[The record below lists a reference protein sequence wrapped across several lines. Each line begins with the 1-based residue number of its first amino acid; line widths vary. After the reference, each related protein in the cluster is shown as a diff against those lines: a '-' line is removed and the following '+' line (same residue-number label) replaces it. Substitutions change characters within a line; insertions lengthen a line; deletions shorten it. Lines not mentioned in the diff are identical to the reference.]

1 MLRSGRR
8 KQPNQA
14 ASLQQCELA
23 HDMKW
28 SVGVSWHLGRKGI
41 DCNPRGID
49 CAIGCATAC
58 ATDCGNAVDMRA
70 DATARV
76 SRGRRALFRY
86 SEVGG
91 RYVTYALGSSFEHAY
106 GTAGSAARRAL
117 HLTEHT

>member
-41 DCNPRGID
+41 DCNPRGI
-49 CAIGCATAC
+49 GCATAC
-58 ATDCGNAVDMRA
+58 ATDCGNAVDMRGC
-70 DATARV
+70 DGTMF
-76 SRGRRALFRY
+76 L
-86 SEVGG
+86 VGG
-91 RYVTYALGSSFEHAY
+91 GRSSVTPRGEIRTVTYALHVGSSFEHAY

>member
-58 ATDCGNAVDMRA
+58 ATDVNILDRSSER
-70 DATARV
+70 TARDLATLSTTFSYAFRLRTTRKGAGPAAALTILAPNV
-76 SRGRRALFRY
+76 SSDVRPH
-86 SEVGG
+86 
-91 RYVTYALGSSFEHAY
+91 VTPRSR
-106 GTAGSAARRAL
+106 T
-117 HLTEHT
+117 

>member
-58 ATDCGNAVDMRA
+58 ATDCGNAVDMRGCDGTSFSGA
-70 DATARV
+70 AGALPLL
-76 SRGRRALFRY
+76 RG
-86 SEVGG
+86 GG
-91 RYVTYALGSSFEHAY
+91 GYVTYAL
-106 GTAGSAARRAL
+106 RAL
-117 HLTEHT
+117 PHSSMLMARLVLPPGVRST

>member
-58 ATDCGNAVDMRA
+58 ATDCGNAVDMGGCDGTSFSGA
-70 DATARV
+70 AGALPLL
-76 SRGRRALFRY
+76 RG
-86 SEVGG
+86 GG
-91 RYVTYALGSSFEHAY
+91 GDT
-106 GTAGSAARRAL
+106 
-117 HLTEHT
+117 